1 MREVAVVVVDEEEK
15 KEEMVVVVG
24 YGSQRSVGLFF
35 GFDLRHHIYF
45 LRSRS
50 KLIIRMICS
59 RPRFVTRSSQSADRP
74 FHGSPLNVWLST
86 SSRMT

>member
-50 KLIIRMICS
+50 QRI
-59 RPRFVTRSSQSADRP
+59 
-74 FHGSPLNVWLST
+74 
-86 SSRMT
+86 